1 MKRQLPDTNQLH
13 REQLVHIGQILR
25 EAREAASLSQA
36 VMAEK
41 TLIRLT
47 LLDAIE
53 TADISQLPEPVYT
66 RGLIRRYGDSLGL
79 DGETL
84 AIQYFTPATQQHRP
98 TRSFWRLPVTPQ
110 LRPVH
115 LYLTYVVL
123 IGIAISALS
132 YTLQR
137 MSYQNSTLPVLEG
150 EVAEDATMPEDGP
163 DAGEDADAVDSPN
176 PSNALPP
183 EEADSPVRVA
193 VQLQGQSWLRVIADG
208 EVTFEGI
215 LKEGDSQVWTAE
227 EEVRIRA
234 GNAGGVKVSFNE
246 GNAQLL
252 GQPGMVAE
260 AVYPPPSTAQLPR
273 P

>member
-1 MKRQLPDTNQLH
+1 MKRQSPNINQLH
-13 REQLVHIGQILR
+13 REQLVYIGQILC
-25 EAREAASLSQA
+25 EAREAAGLTQA

-41 TLIRLT
+41 TLIRLS
-47 LLDAIE
+47 LINAIE
-53 TADISQLPEPVYT
+53 TADTSQLPEPVYT

-84 AIQYFTPATQQHRP
+84 AIQYFTPATQPKP

-137 MSYQNSTLPVLEG
+137 MSYQNSTLPVLED
-150 EVAEDATMPEDGP
+150 EVAEEATMPEAGP
-163 DAGEDADAVDSPN
+163 DSGDDSDPIRS
-176 PSNALPP
+176 PASTNAMPP
-183 EEADSPVRVA
+183 VMADSPVRVT
-193 VQLQGQSWLRVIADG
+193 VQLQGQSWLRVTTDG

-215 LKEGDSQVWTAE
+215 MKEGDSKVWTADD
-227 EEVRIRA
+227 EVRIRA

-246 GNAQLL
+246 GNARLL

-260 AVYPPPSTAQLPR
+260 AVYPPPNTAQLTP
-273 P
+273 